1 MGPRLDLKACGIP
14 SESFESAARE
24 RTPASPSD
32 ARGSSG
38 PAALGLRFRSVTGSH
53 GASTLGNESGK
64 RVRGGRWQE
73 FRSGPSWLGRSAAS
87 RSRGGSWRES
97 ASVVGQMPSRRR
109 VCPSRGGRWL
119 CARPLASPLL
129 EAGRVPTPEVR
140 RWVPRTALLLQQ
152 PGAAST
158 PRRSAQSDSQRTA
171 SGAPSKSRRAG
182 RALAARV
189 AGLGHSHRRAHAFP
203 GCHHPTS
210 RVSAR
215 VRVSEFNLLRV
226 DPPSAAAS
234 K

>member
-1 MGPRLDLKACGIP
+1 MEPRR
-14 SESFESAARE
+14 SATSRE
-24 RTPASPSD
+24 NVCEA
-32 ARGSSG
+32 G
-38 PAALGLRFRSVTGSH
+38 
-53 GASTLGNESGK
+53 
-64 RVRGGRWQE
+64 GGRSFARVPRGWAV
-73 FRSGPSWLGRSAAS
+73 RPRRAA
-87 RSRGGSWRES
+87 GGSFRRES
-97 ASVVGQMPSRRR
+97 ASVVGQTPSRRR

-140 RWVPRTALLLQQ
+140 RLVPRTALLLQQ

-182 RALAARV
+182 SALAARV
-189 AGLGHSHRRAHAFP
+189 AGLGRSHRRAHAFP